1 MDEDIKKLF
10 ADVKKKKG
18 EKVGANSL
26 INIEISK
33 KEDHYIIC
41 PFRSIDVE
49 ECPLCKLEEIG
60 EL

>member
-1 MDEDIKKLF
+1 MNEDIKKLF

-18 EKVGANSL
+18 ERVGENSL

>member
-1 MDEDIKKLF
+1 MNEDIKKLF

>member
-1 MDEDIKKLF
+1 MNEDIKKLF

-18 EKVGANSL
+18 EKVGNNSL
-26 INIEISK
+26 INIEITK

>member
-1 MDEDIKKLF
+1 MNEDIKKLF
-10 ADVKKKKG
+10 ADVKKRKG
-18 EKVGANSL
+18 EKVGDNSL

-41 PFRSIDVE
+41 PFRSIDIE

>member
-1 MDEDIKKLF
+1 MNEDIKKLF

-18 EKVGANSL
+18 EKVGINSL

-41 PFRSIDVE
+41 PFRSIDIE

-60 EL
+60 EI

>member
-1 MDEDIKKLF
+1 MNEDIKKLF
-10 ADVKKKKG
+10 ADVKKNQG
-18 EKVGANSL
+18 EKVGVNSL

>member
-1 MDEDIKKLF
+1 MNEDIKKLF

-18 EKVGANSL
+18 EKVGDNSL
-26 INIEISK
+26 INIEITK

-41 PFRSIDVE
+41 PFRSIDIE

>member
-1 MDEDIKKLF
+1 MNENIKKLF
-10 ADVKKKKG
+10 EDVKKKKG

>member
-1 MDEDIKKLF
+1 MNEDIKKLF
-10 ADVKKKKG
+10 AAVTKKRG
-18 EKVGANSL
+18 EKVGENSL
-26 INIEISK
+26 LNMDIK
-33 KEDHYIIC
+33 ADDHYTIC

>member
-1 MDEDIKKLF
+1 MNEDIKKLF

-18 EKVGANSL
+18 EKVGNNSL
-26 INIEISK
+26 INIEITK

-41 PFRSIDVE
+41 PFRSIDIE

-60 EL
+60 EI

>member
-1 MDEDIKKLF
+1 MNEDIKKLF

-18 EKVGANSL
+18 EKVGPNSL

>member
-1 MDEDIKKLF
+1 MNEDIKKLF
-10 ADVKKKKG
+10 ADVKKRKG
-18 EKVGANSL
+18 EKVGDNSL

>member
-1 MDEDIKKLF
+1 MNEDIKKLF

-18 EKVGANSL
+18 ERVGDNSL

-60 EL
+60 EI

>member
-1 MDEDIKKLF
+1 MNEDIKKLF
-10 ADVKKKKG
+10 ADVKKKRG

>member
-1 MDEDIKKLF
+1 MNEDIKKLF

-18 EKVGANSL
+18 EKVGNNSL
-26 INIEISK
+26 INIEITK

-49 ECPLCKLEEIG
+49 ECQLCKLEKIV
-60 EL
+60 

>member
-1 MDEDIKKLF
+1 MNEDIKKLF
-10 ADVKKKKG
+10 ADVKKKRG
-18 EKVGANSL
+18 EKVGENSL
-26 INIEISK
+26 INIEITK
-33 KEDHYIIC
+33 KEDHYMIC

>member
-1 MDEDIKKLF
+1 MNEDIKKLF
-10 ADVKKKKG
+10 ADVKKRKG
-18 EKVGANSL
+18 EKVGDNSL

-41 PFRSIDVE
+41 PFRSIDIE

-60 EL
+60 EI

>member
-1 MDEDIKKLF
+1 MNEDIKKLF

-18 EKVGANSL
+18 EKVGNNSL

-41 PFRSIDVE
+41 PFRSIDIE

-60 EL
+60 EI

>member
-1 MDEDIKKLF
+1 MNEDIKKLF

-18 EKVGANSL
+18 EKVGVNSL
-26 INIEISK
+26 LNMDIK
-33 KEDHYIIC
+33 ADDHYTIC

>member
-1 MDEDIKKLF
+1 MNEDIKKLF

-18 EKVGANSL
+18 EKIGDNSL

-41 PFRSIDVE
+41 PFRSIDIE
-49 ECPLCKLEEIG
+49 ECPLCKLEEI
-60 EL
+60 EEI

>member
-1 MDEDIKKLF
+1 MNEDIKKLF

-18 EKVGANSL
+18 EKVGNNSL

-60 EL
+60 EI

>member
-1 MDEDIKKLF
+1 MNEDIKKLF
-10 ADVKKKKG
+10 ADVSKKKG
-18 EKVGANSL
+18 EKAGVNSL

-41 PFRSIDVE
+41 PFRSIDIE